1 MAKSKYEEYLDR
13 MERMNTTGLELFYRL
28 RFDTLKLENTIG
40 TAKYAKYAKKIRMQR
55 NTKYRMQFDHEK
67 NPEHREG
74 MQRQIRINCISCCAE
89 NDGLKSASGFE
100 KPAFAG

>member
-55 NTKYRMQFDHEK
+55 NTKCSLTTEK
-67 NPEHREG
+67 IQNTRKG
-74 MQRQIRINCISCCAE
+74 CK
-89 NDGLKSASGFE
+89 GKYG
-100 KPAFAG
+100 